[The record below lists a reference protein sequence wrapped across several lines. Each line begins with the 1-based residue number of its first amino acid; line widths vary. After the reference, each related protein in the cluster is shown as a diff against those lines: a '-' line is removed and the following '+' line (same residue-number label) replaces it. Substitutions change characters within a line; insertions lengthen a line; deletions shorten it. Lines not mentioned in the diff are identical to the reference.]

1 MGWVFHIHLIAAISW
16 IGGAV
21 FMFVLGIFL
30 RDKKAQKEVYPR
42 IGPLFGYYEV
52 VVLIIL
58 IATGITLIT
67 QNGLIDVL
75 STNDQ
80 SEVLVAL
87 RKKLW
92 LVGIVVVLT
101 IVHFVIALKTNTKER
116 TKMQHLISRG
126 SSLLIFLLNLWIL
139 HYAIVVRHI
148 L

>member
-42 IGPLFGYYEV
+42 IGPLFGYYEI
-52 VVLIIL
+52 VVLVVL

-75 STNDQ
+75 SSNDQ

-92 LVGIVVVLT
+92 LVGMVVVLT
-101 IVHFVIALKTNTKER
+101 IIHFVIALKTNTKER
-116 TKMQHLISRG
+116 TRMQHLISRG
-126 SSLLIFLLNLWIL
+126 SSSLIFLLNLWIL

>member
-30 RDKKAQKEVYPR
+30 RDKKAQNEVYPR

-58 IATGITLIT
+58 IATGLTLIT

-75 STNDQ
+75 SSSDQ

-92 LVGIVVVLT
+92 LVGAVVLLT
-101 IVHFVIALKTNTKER
+101 VIHFAIALKTNTKER
-116 TKMQHLISRG
+116 TKWQHIISRG

>member
-1 MGWVFHIHLIAAISW
+1 
-16 IGGAV
+16 
-21 FMFVLGIFL
+21 MFVLGIFL

-75 STNDQ
+75 STHDQ

-92 LVGIVVVLT
+92 LVGMVVVLT

-116 TKMQHLISRG
+116 TKLQHLISRG

>member
-1 MGWVFHIHLIAAISW
+1 
-16 IGGAV
+16 
-21 FMFVLGIFL
+21 MFVLGIFL

-52 VVLIIL
+52 VVLFIL

-67 QNGLIDVL
+67 QNGLINVL
-75 STNDQ
+75 LSSDQ

-92 LVGIVVVLT
+92 LVAVVVVLT
-101 IVHFVIALKTNTKER
+101 VIHFVIALKTNTKNR
-116 TKMQHLISRG
+116 TKWEHITSRG

>member
-75 STNDQ
+75 STHDQ

-92 LVGIVVVLT
+92 LVGMVVVLT

-116 TKMQHLISRG
+116 TKLQHLISRG

>member
-1 MGWVFHIHLIAAISW
+1 
-16 IGGAV
+16 
-21 FMFVLGIFL
+21 MFVLGIFL

-116 TKMQHLISRG
+116 TKLQYLISRG

>member
-1 MGWVFHIHLIAAISW
+1 MGWIFHIHLIAAISW

-30 RDKKAQKEVYPR
+30 RDKQAQKEVYPR
-42 IGPLFGYYEV
+42 IGPLFGYYEI

-58 IATGITLIT
+58 IATGIALIT

-75 STNDQ
+75 SSNNL

-87 RKKLW
+87 RKKLF
-92 LVGIVVVLT
+92 LVGIVIILT
-101 IVHFVIALKTNTKER
+101 IVHFIIAFKTNNKER
-116 TKMQHLISRG
+116 TKIQNIISRG

-139 HYAIVVRHI
+139 HYAIVIRHI

>member
-75 STNDQ
+75 SSSDQ

-92 LVGIVVVLT
+92 LVGIVVMLT
-101 IVHFVIALKTNTKER
+101 IVHFIIALQTNTKER
-116 TKMQHLISRG
+116 TKRQHIISRG

-139 HYAIVVRHI
+139 HYAIVIRHI

>member
-116 TKMQHLISRG
+116 TKLQYLISRG